1 MTVKAQPGPR
11 RSGRPRSERARLA
24 VLDAAADLLIEGG
37 LAAATIE
44 AIASRAG
51 VSKVTIYKWWP
62 SRGSVA
68 IDAYFHRYRQ
78 SSSFEDTGD
87 LSGDL
92 TSQIRLLIDAFRGRA
107 GAVMAELIG
116 RAQSDPDLAETLRS
130 RWLGP
135 RRAASTT
142 VLLRAIERGQVRPDT
157 DVPAL
162 LDQLYAPI
170 YYRLTMQ
177 HEPLTPELAATL
189 VAHRARRGPSVGRG
203 RSGRHGSEP
212 TSRRS
217 GCHRRRGDRCGGG
230 ASPLAGALV

>member
-1 MTVKAQPGPR
+1 MTVKAHPGPH

-51 VSKVTIYKWWP
+51 VSKVTVYKWWP

-78 SSSFEDTGD
+78 SSSFVDTGD
-87 LSGDL
+87 LAGDL
-92 TSQIRLLIDAFRGRA
+92 TGQIRLLIDAFRGRA

-135 RRAASTT
+135 RRAASTA

-177 HEPLTPELAATL
+177 HEPLTRELAATL
-189 VAHRARRGPSVGRG
+189 VDNVLDGVRPRSAV
-203 RSGRHGSEP
+203 RSGKNPGRAAKATG
-212 TSRRS
+212 
-217 GCHRRRGDRCGGG
+217 
-230 ASPLAGALV
+230 